1 MTQVAKMYG
10 GSLYDL
16 AAEENIVAEVRSEL
30 DGVCGLLTEHPDY
43 QHLLCLPNIPK
54 KERCALLDEAFGGK
68 IQPYLLNFL
77 KILCE
82 NGTFAELNG
91 CAQEYRNRY
100 NEANGIVAATVT
112 SAVALSDAETEALR
126 ASLAAK
132 TGKQIELTAKVD
144 PDCIGG
150 LRVALEGTEL
160 DGTVKGR
167 LAKMQKGL
175 ESIQM

>member
-16 AAEENIVAEVRSEL
+16 AAEENIAEEIRTEL
-30 DGVCGLLTEHPDY
+30 DAVCGLLAENPTY

-54 KERCALLDEAFGGK
+54 KERCALLEEAFGGN

-82 NGTFAELNG
+82 NGTFSELKG
-91 CAQEYRNRY
+91 CAQEYHNRY
-100 NEANGIVAATVT
+100 NEAHGILV
-112 SAVALSDAETEALR
+112 AVATAAQPLTEAETEALR
-126 ASLAAK
+126 ASLAEK
-132 TGKQIELTAKVD
+132 TGKQIELSVTID
-144 PDCIGG
+144 PACLGG
-150 LRVALEGTEL
+150 LRVDVEGTAF

-167 LAKMQKGL
+167 LARMQKSL
-175 ESIQM
+175 AAIQL